1 MSPRRKRSQAEMK
14 AYWKEA
20 AKRRRERIKN
30 DPILLEI
37 EREKERKKYAT
48 KKKKGQVKL
57 VKDITSVR
65 DLKAQRKAWR
75 ERAKRSYERKKT
87 QGKAVSFLASN
98 TPPESDNDV
107 QAPIPDNLGLLQSR
121 RKSGRKKVKKNR
133 AKVARDNVKLK
144 KKNKELQKLSNKWRQ
159 KFFRL
164 KHQISKSTD
173 KNSPGKI
180 VARIMKSG
188 DKKEVRRRL
197 LFGEICK
204 RQLHESF
211 NGLLLK
217 KEKRKFGQIVC
228 GNTKTFKKYRLLS
241 GLRSISEK
249 VFRKKRVLL
258 TNNSVM
264 RTKMLKISDKV
275 KQDVQTFLEDDEH
288 SKLCPGKKDCIT
300 KKKVKK
306 QKRILSRS
314 LKNLHT
320 LFCKQVDYKISYTTF
335 TKLRPFWIVSRKQN
349 ERDTC
354 MCTIHANMELLTS
367 SLFKAN
373 IIGHSQPSDL
383 VNLVCCDSQNPSCLQ
398 RTCTNCKDLMV
409 PYLLFDGSS
418 EVCFRRWVNK
428 METYKNKNGVEKQTK
443 HTVKE
448 TVTMTA
454 LEAIDLFEKEFPK
467 FLFHEGIISH
477 QFRALRFLKKRLNE
491 EEILIHMDYSENY
504 SLKYA
509 SEVQSFHFGG
519 SRKQITLHTCEIY
532 FKKDAYSQVSS
543 KSMCTLSQSL
553 DHGPHAVWA
562 HLQPVFQMIK
572 NTVPKIK
579 AVHFLSDSPA
589 TQYRNRTIFYLL
601 GSAITASFDHISV
614 ATWNYSAA
622 GHGKGAPDGIGGC
635 LKRTADTV
643 VAQGHDIDSLPRL
656 VEVLQENTR
665 NIVLCVVHEDD
676 IKAIKQ
682 MIPQSLPP
690 FKGTMKTH
698 QIVFLKDNPKE
709 LKMRTLSCFHCFDCK
724 KHLLG
729 THDLSGVIS
738 EDIHSPTQIVDVD
751 CEILN
756 DEILHPGPSTQPQ
769 IEVAK
774 MQSTTLNMSTTETP
788 APGSFALVQFS
799 GFGNKSFRYV
809 CSVEKLDQKNG
820 SLWVNGLRSFEH
832 SRKQFIVK
840 ENDECA
846 VKLEDVVAILPLP
859 RIIMTKRKVVY
870 CFDED
875 INICEK

>member
-300 KKKVKK
+300 KKKPKPVMFA
-306 QKRILSRS
+306 
-314 LKNLHT
+314 KNLH
-320 LFCKQVDYKISYTTF
+320 
-335 TKLRPFWIVSRKQN
+335 
-349 ERDTC
+349 
-354 MCTIHANMELLTS
+354 
-367 SLFKAN
+367 
-373 IIGHSQPSDL
+373 
-383 VNLVCCDSQNPSCLQ
+383 
-398 RTCTNCKDLMV
+398 
-409 PYLLFDGSS
+409 
-418 EVCFRRWVNK
+418 
-428 METYKNKNGVEKQTK
+428 
-443 HTVKE
+443 
-448 TVTMTA
+448 
-454 LEAIDLFEKEFPK
+454 
-467 FLFHEGIISH
+467 
-477 QFRALRFLKKRLNE
+477 
-491 EEILIHMDYSENY
+491 
-504 SLKYA
+504 
-509 SEVQSFHFGG
+509 
-519 SRKQITLHTCEIY
+519 
-532 FKKDAYSQVSS
+532 
-543 KSMCTLSQSL
+543 
-553 DHGPHAVWA
+553 
-562 HLQPVFQMIK
+562 
-572 NTVPKIK
+572 
-579 AVHFLSDSPA
+579 
-589 TQYRNRTIFYLL
+589 
-601 GSAITASFDHISV
+601 
-614 ATWNYSAA
+614 
-622 GHGKGAPDGIGGC
+622 
-635 LKRTADTV
+635 
-643 VAQGHDIDSLPRL
+643 
-656 VEVLQENTR
+656 
-665 NIVLCVVHEDD
+665 
-676 IKAIKQ
+676 
-682 MIPQSLPP
+682 
-690 FKGTMKTH
+690 
-698 QIVFLKDNPKE
+698 
-709 LKMRTLSCFHCFDCK
+709 
-724 KHLLG
+724 
-729 THDLSGVIS
+729 
-738 EDIHSPTQIVDVD
+738 
-751 CEILN
+751 
-756 DEILHPGPSTQPQ
+756 
-769 IEVAK
+769 
-774 MQSTTLNMSTTETP
+774 
-788 APGSFALVQFS
+788 
-799 GFGNKSFRYV
+799 
-809 CSVEKLDQKNG
+809 
-820 SLWVNGLRSFEH
+820 
-832 SRKQFIVK
+832 
-840 ENDECA
+840 
-846 VKLEDVVAILPLP
+846 
-859 RIIMTKRKVVY
+859 
-870 CFDED
+870 
-875 INICEK
+875 